1 VIRIQNIS
9 KNFGGVAALVDVSL
23 EIRRGECH
31 ALMGENGA
39 GKSTLG
45 KVLAG
50 VHRADCGEVRIND
63 VVHRFTSPRDALAAG
78 VGMVHQEL
86 AFCPQLSVAENL
98 VMGRYPRR
106 GPMLDRRAMR
116 AQAVRMLTRIGARQL
131 DVDRPIAELSTAQEQ
146 LVQIAA
152 AVGSGADA
160 IIFDEPTSS
169 LAEPDAQRLFA
180 LIDSLKAEGKT
191 IVYVSH
197 RMPEI
202 FRLSDRI
209 SVLRDGRYV
218 GTLERA
224 AATHDALVRMMVG
237 RSVETISPRHP
248 AQPAGAVALEVKS
261 LSRRSAF
268 ADVNFNVRK
277 GEIVGLAGLVG
288 AGRSEIARAIFG
300 LDRYDSGSIS
310 LDGESLSPA
319 QVRANMQAGV
329 CLLPEDRKRQGLVL
343 GMGGQENVSLS
354 LLDRLRKFFWLD
366 ARALRS
372 ITRQFFGRLAVKTA
386 SLDAPVSTLSGGNQ
400 QKVVLAKWLARQPKL
415 LIVDEP
421 TRGVD
426 VGAKRAIHELLDE
439 LACAGVP
446 ILLISSELPEL
457 IALSSR
463 ILVLREGKVVGE
475 IPRAAA
481 NEESVLRSMTG
492 AIGS

>member
-1 VIRIQNIS
+1 MIAINNIS

-23 EIRRGECH
+23 EVRRGECH

-50 VHRADCGEVRIND
+50 VHRADSGEVRIND
-63 VVHRFTSPRDALAAG
+63 VAHRFTSPRDALAAG

-106 GPMLDRRAMR
+106 GPILDRRAMR
-116 AQAVRMLTRIGARQL
+116 AEALRMLTRIGAQQL
-131 DVDRPIAELSTAQEQ
+131 DVDQPIAELSTAQEQ

-152 AVGSGADA
+152 AVGSGADV

-218 GTLERA
+218 GTLDRA
-224 AATHDALVRMMVG
+224 SATHDALVRMMVG
-237 RSVETISPRHP
+237 RSVESIDPKHPSKSAGTI
-248 AQPAGAVALEVKS
+248 ALEVKS

-268 ADVNFNVRK
+268 ADINFAVRK

-300 LDRYDSGSIS
+300 LDRYDGGSIS
-310 LDGESLSPA
+310 LDGESLTPA
-319 QVRANMQAGV
+319 KVRANMHSGV
-329 CLLPEDRKRQGLVL
+329 CLVPEDRKRQGLVL

-354 LLDRLRKFFWLD
+354 LLDRLRRFFWLD
-366 ARALRS
+366 ARLLRS
-372 ITRQFFGRLAVKTA
+372 ITQQFFGRLAVKTA

-439 LACAGVP
+439 LACSGVP

-463 ILVLREGKVVGE
+463 ILVLREGKIVGE

-481 NEESVLRSMTG
+481 DEETVLSYMTG
-492 AIGS
+492 SV

>member
-1 VIRIQNIS
+1 MIAIKNIS

-50 VHRADCGEVRIND
+50 VHRADSGEVRIND
-63 VVHRFTSPRDALAAG
+63 VAHRFTSPRDALAAG

-116 AQAVRMLTRIGARQL
+116 AEAVRMLTRIGAQQL
-131 DVDRPIAELSTAQEQ
+131 DVDQPIAELSTAQEQ

-152 AVGSGADA
+152 AVGSGADV

-218 GTLERA
+218 GTLDRA
-224 AATHDALVRMMVG
+224 SATHDALVRMMVG
-237 RSVETISPRHP
+237 RSVESIDPKHPSKSAGTI
-248 AQPAGAVALEVKS
+248 ALEVKS

-268 ADVNFNVRK
+268 ADINFAVRK

-300 LDRYDSGSIS
+300 LDRYDGGSIS
-310 LDGESLSPA
+310 LDGESLTPA
-319 QVRANMQAGV
+319 KVRANMQAGV
-329 CLLPEDRKRQGLVL
+329 CLVPEDRKRQGLVL

-354 LLDRLRKFFWLD
+354 LLDRLRRFFWLD
-366 ARALRS
+366 ARLLRS
-372 ITRQFFGRLAVKTA
+372 ITQQFFGRLAVKTA

-463 ILVLREGKVVGE
+463 ILVLREGRIVGE

-481 NEESVLRSMTG
+481 DEETVLRYMTG
-492 AIGS
+492 SD